1 MDLFTDASVDVL
13 YSINV
18 DSSDSTDMFAIKQY
32 VCKINLAHP
41 FFTRFEQFKKSNDYM
56 PIISIF
62 KSFAMAEITA
72 TLSGISNVSDLRIKF
87 NQYILQ

>member
-1 MDLFTDASVDVL
+1 MYARLTLHTHSL
-13 YSINV
+13 Q
-18 DSSDSTDMFAIKQY
+18 DSSNS
-32 VCKINLAHP
+32 
-41 FFTRFEQFKKSNDYM
+41 KKSNDYM

-62 KSFAMAEITA
+62 KSFAMAELTA